1 MKVGDLC
8 KFDESEMGFK
18 LNKNHA
24 IGVIT
29 GKEWLSMAETW
40 VYTVYFSEIEWTL
53 YFREEEIT
61 VHNIVVG
68 EKNG

>member
-8 KFDESEMGFK
+8 KFNESEIGFK
-18 LNKNHA
+18 LTNEYA

-29 GKEWLSMAETW
+29 SKEWLSMAGTW
-40 VYTVYFSEIEWTL
+40 LYTIFFSEIEWTL

-61 VHNIVVG
+61 IHNIVVG
-68 EKNG
+68 EKNA